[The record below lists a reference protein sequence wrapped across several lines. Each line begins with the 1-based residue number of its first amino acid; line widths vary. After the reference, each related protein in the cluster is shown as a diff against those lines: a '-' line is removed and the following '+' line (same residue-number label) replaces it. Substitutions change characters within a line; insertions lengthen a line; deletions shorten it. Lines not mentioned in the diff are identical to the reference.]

1 MNESL
6 IDPLLNLVARI
17 DGQTVMFA
25 LIAAAGAVL
34 TWLGLTSVRRISLAE
49 EAARIRGI
57 RQPTLAERLQ
67 AKIDQSGVQVKLHE
81 LILTGLALGAALGA
95 PLAFL
100 GYFAAAILALAAGPL
115 GYWLVLMRRRD
126 ARLREFREALP
137 DAIDDCADH
146 IAVYRSVRRAVEELA
161 QHGPAPLRPIF
172 QGVLVEAGT
181 QPLATALA
189 RAGKL
194 RSEVFYQQFFD
205 ALANAETKGGDVREV
220 LARIASAQRA
230 QNALYRRIYAKQA
243 SGRLIG
249 LLYGIAP
256 TAFLIFFSLFGGET
270 YLDFFRSFVGQIAQI
285 FVVASGALTWW
296 LTGKIASR
304 GLYLGESP
312 MPTLVDDQPLLSAD
326 EPLKAWR

>member
-172 QGVLVEAGT
+172 QAVLV
-181 QPLATALA
+181 L
-189 RAGKL
+189 
-194 RSEVFYQQFFD
+194 S
-205 ALANAETKGGDVREV
+205 
-220 LARIASAQRA
+220 
-230 QNALYRRIYAKQA
+230 
-243 SGRLIG
+243 LIH
-249 LLYGIAP
+249 I
-256 TAFLIFFSLFGGET
+256 
-270 YLDFFRSFVGQIAQI
+270 
-285 FVVASGALTWW
+285 
-296 LTGKIASR
+296 
-304 GLYLGESP
+304 
-312 MPTLVDDQPLLSAD
+312 
-326 EPLKAWR
+326 